1 MSRCWHVL
9 LLFAGVTH
17 GLKESI
23 GNVDTDNPIIF
34 EPPPGG
40 TTKPGDRFGQGV
52 AIKEG
57 VAIIGAPK
65 SDIHGNIFKCTFDG
79 TTTNSNPIVCE
90 KLKGLCFFSI
100 SHMIIPLQ
108 LQMNYY
114 GSKMRAF
121 ISQCF
126 SPVFIPHLSK
136 YIYTGDPRL
145 A

>member
-40 TTKPGDRFGQGV
+40 APGDRFGQGV
-52 AIKEG
+52 AIEKD

-79 TTTNSNPIVCE
+79 KTTNSNPTCK
-90 KLKGLCFFSI
+90 KLKGNVLFFYWSVLDRRPKVYRR
-100 SHMIIPLQ
+100 SR
-108 LQMNYY
+108 
-114 GSKMRAF
+114 SF
-121 ISQCF
+121 
-126 SPVFIPHLSK
+126 
-136 YIYTGDPRL
+136 
-145 A
+145 

>member
-1 MSRCWHVL
+1 MISRNLVNIKMSRCWHVL

-79 TTTNSNPIVCE
+79 KTTNPTPTCK
-90 KLKGLCFFSI
+90 KLEGLCFF
-100 SHMIIPLQ
+100 
-108 LQMNYY
+108 
-114 GSKMRAF
+114 
-121 ISQCF
+121 QC
-126 SPVFIPHLSK
+126 LD
-136 YIYTGDPRL
+136 Y
-145 A
+145 